1 MRKRDEKHSG
11 VLLTY
16 ITQIVKIAT
25 GLIYTPV
32 MLSLVGKSEYGIY
45 QIADSVISYL
55 SLINLGVMGA
65 YARFYT
71 IAQRK
76 SKKDVKE
83 VNGTFLA
90 ILLGMSAICIAAGL
104 ALASNVQLIFGDG
117 FTESEYTLSRT
128 LMLFLVANMAITF
141 PSGVFEH
148 NITVNE
154 KFFTVKLINLLR
166 AILNPFIALPL
177 LLLGYG
183 SVGLVFTT
191 TFLTIAST
199 VIEIAYCVFRLDM
212 RFGLS
217 RKAFSMLKD
226 IGGFTIFIFLN
237 QIIDLINWNIDKI
250 LIGRYI
256 GSIAVAVYSVGGQL
270 RQTFS
275 AFPNAIRSVF
285 QPQMYKMIA
294 AGENDK
300 SISLFFYKV
309 GRIQCII
316 LLPILF
322 GFVILGKQFIILW
335 VGREYVD
342 SYYVALCMM
351 IPCMIPH
358 VQDIGIDLQRAKN
371 KHRVRSI
378 VYAIIAMINIGM
390 TILLI
395 KKYGIIGAAVAT
407 GISLL
412 LGQGLFMNFYYEKA
426 LNVDIRFFWSKL
438 LPMILTELM
447 IAAVFYMITFV
458 FVVDTW
464 AKLSVFA
471 IIYVVVYV
479 ISIYYFFLDSS
490 ERNNVCRIINRVI
503 KKKF

>member
-1 MRKRDEKHSG
+1 MRKRNQKRSG
-11 VLLTY
+11 VLLVY

-45 QIADSVISYL
+45 QIADSTISYL

-76 SKKDVKE
+76 SKKDVDE

-90 ILLGMSAICIAAGL
+90 VLIGMSAMCIAAGGVMT
-104 ALASNVQLIFGDG
+104 SNVRLIFGNG

-128 LMLFLVANMAITF
+128 LMFFLVVNMAITF
-141 PSGVFEH
+141 PTGIFEH

-154 KFFTVKLINLLR
+154 KFFIINLINLLKSL
-166 AILNPFIALPL
+166 LNPFIALPL

-191 TFLTIAST
+191 TFLTITST
-199 VIEIAYCVFRLDM
+199 VIEIKYCVSRLDM
-212 RFGLS
+212 SFGLS
-217 RKAFSMLKD
+217 RKAFLMLRD
-226 IGGFTIFIFLN
+226 IGGFTFFIFLN

-256 GSIAVAVYSVGGQL
+256 GSVAVAVYSVGGQL

-275 AFPNAIRSVF
+275 AFPNAIRTVF
-285 QPQMYKMIA
+285 QPQMYKMVA
-294 AGENDK
+294 ARENDK

-309 GRIQCII
+309 GRIQCLI

-322 GFVILGKQFIILW
+322 CFIILGKQFIILW
-335 VGREYVD
+335 VGQDYMD

-358 VQDIGIDLQRAKN
+358 IQDIGIDLQRAKN

-378 VYAIIAMINIGM
+378 IYAVIATLNIGM
-390 TILLI
+390 TMLLI
-395 KKYGIIGAAVAT
+395 KKYEIIGAAVAT

-412 LGQGLFMNFYYEKA
+412 LGQGVFMNFYYEKA
-426 LNVDIRFFWSKL
+426 LNVDIRGFWAKL
-438 LPMILTELM
+438 LPMILTELL
-447 IAAVFYMITFV
+447 IAAGFLLMTLVL
-458 FVVDTW
+458 VVDTW
-464 AKLSVFA
+464 AKLLAFA
-471 IIYVVVYV
+471 VIYVGVYA
-479 ISIYYFFLDSS
+479 ISIYYFFLDSN
-490 ERNNVCRIINRVI
+490 EKNNICNMIKRVL
-503 KKKF
+503 KKTI